1 VCVTYQLQRKKTKQD
16 KKIGEIEKE
25 DIDPELMCNKSIPQ
39 VTYKNKKKSIPQV
52 VEGKQAAG
60 LSHLEATTN

>member
-1 VCVTYQLQRKKTKQD
+1 MCNLPITKKKNKTRQ
-16 KKIGEIEKE
+16 KKIGEIGKE

-39 VTYKNKKKSIPQV
+39 VTYKKKKKSIPQV
-52 VEGKQAAG
+52 VEGTQAAG